1 MSVFLLILGKITEFD
16 SGMRQKPHM
25 QAKSRVIVI
34 AVHPSPQA
42 FTRASGKKKQKINK
56 FMKGFCKN
64 VKRKWKA
71 WNRGRG

>member
-42 FTRASGKKKQKINK
+42 FTRASGKKKTKNK
-56 FMKGFCKN
+56 
-64 VKRKWKA
+64 
-71 WNRGRG
+71 